1 MNDTDPLL
9 QFAID
14 NRDWLGFALMHGG
27 NAAVTITRMG
37 FELVAPL
44 LQQFF
49 SEYPH

>member
-1 MNDTDPLL
+1 MDPDLL

-14 NRDWLGFALMHGG
+14 NRDWLGFVVMHAG
-27 NAAVTITRMG
+27 NAATTIARAA
-37 FELVAPL
+37 FEAVAPL

>member
-1 MNDTDPLL
+1 MDHDIL

-14 NRDWLGFALMHGG
+14 NRDWLGFVVMHGG
-27 NAAVTITRMG
+27 NAAVTVARVL
-37 FELVAPL
+37 FEAVSPL